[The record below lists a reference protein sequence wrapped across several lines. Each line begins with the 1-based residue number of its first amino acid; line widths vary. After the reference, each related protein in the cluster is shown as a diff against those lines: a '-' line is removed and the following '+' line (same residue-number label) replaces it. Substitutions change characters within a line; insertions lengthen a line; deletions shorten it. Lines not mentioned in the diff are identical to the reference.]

1 MFPSVLILAPLGTP
15 KYMKIVL
22 YCPSCDPV
30 SAGNFTVD
38 LLFKN
43 DCSYELECPKGH
55 RFRANV
61 LYHEFQKL
69 FEVAVNALAD
79 DYYREAV
86 GSFAASYE
94 RFMEL
99 FVRIAMKA
107 NKTDSD
113 ELKKGWKK
121 ISRQSERQ
129 LGAFIILF
137 VLEFGTQPP
146 LLASAQIEL
155 RNNVVHQGYFPTKEE
170 SLKYGGAVLD
180 SIRQTI
186 RVLYASEKHNPE
198 LIGSIN
204 DQGDFSSTGPKLHY
218 YAYPLI
224 GTNRPP
230 SHDTKTLED
239 MLEHAVQALQGRRS
253 SSAPDRSF

>member
-1 MFPSVLILAPLGTP
+1 MRVVLH
-15 KYMKIVL
+15 
-22 YCPSCDPV
+22 CPSCDR
-30 SAGNFTVD
+30 AAADQFTVE
-38 LLFKN
+38 LLPKN
-43 DCSYELECPKGH
+43 DCVYEIECPKGH
-55 RFRANV
+55 CFRANI

-99 FVRIAMKA
+99 FIRVAMKA
-107 NKTDSD
+107 NGTHDD
-113 ELKKGWKK
+113 ELAKGWTKL
-121 ISRQSERQ
+121 SRQSERQ
-129 LGAFIILF
+129 LGAFIVLF

-146 LLASAQIEL
+146 LLANAQIEL

-170 SLKYGGAVLD
+170 CLKYGGAVLD
-180 SIRQTI
+180 SIRQTV
-186 RVLYASEKHNPE
+186 RVLYASEKHQPE
-198 LIGSIN
+198 LIRSIN
-204 DQGDFSSTGPKLHY
+204 DQGDFSSNGPNFHY

-230 SHDTKTLED
+230 SEDTKTLDE
-239 MLEHAVQALQGRRS
+239 MLAEAVHTRGSQLPSRGA
-253 SSAPDRSF
+253 